1 MMAEGIPTP
10 DEAIFDLDADVVLSS
25 RARIARN
32 VSHRPFVHRA
42 DPAQCKAIIA
52 DVRTAVE
59 AIGMSGSPIW
69 IDLNEA
75 ASRHRRVLY
84 ERHIISRQHAESHLP
99 RGVIVD
105 DDETTSIMINEE
117 DHVRMHTIAPGLQTN
132 RCFER
137 IGKIDI
143 ALEPQLG
150 WAFHERYG
158 YLSACP
164 SNAGTGVRFSAMLHL
179 PAVGLTG
186 DLDKVQNAAKD
197 LKLAVRGYYGE
208 GSESSGNFYQISN
221 QITLG
226 CSEEELL
233 EQFQQV
239 IVPGIIQYERSARR
253 ALIRND
259 RVGIEDR
266 VRRDIAVLRAARLLK
281 ADECMRRL
289 STVRLGVCM
298 GIIDDVELRHINSLF
313 VLIQSGH
320 LHERAGDA
328 LTPREALSVRADAVR
343 EMLE

>member
-1 MMAEGIPTP
+1 MMAKDIPTP

-42 DPAQCKAIIA
+42 DPAQCKTIIA

-59 AIGMSGSPIW
+59 AIDMSGSPIW

-143 ALEPQLG
+143 ALEPRLD

-298 GIIDDVELRHINSLF
+298 GIIDDVELKHINSLF

>member
-1 MMAEGIPTP
+1 MMGKGIPTP

-42 DPAQCKAIIA
+42 DPTQCKTIIA

-59 AIGMSGSPIW
+59 AIGMSGSPVW
-69 IDLNEA
+69 IDLTEA
-75 ASRHRRVLY
+75 ASQHRRVLY
-84 ERHIISRQHAESHLP
+84 ERHIISRQHAESQLP

-132 RCFER
+132 HCFER
-137 IGKIDI
+137 VGKIDI

-289 STVRLGVCM
+289 STVRLGMCM

-320 LHERAGDA
+320 LHERTGDA
-328 LTPREALSVRADAVR
+328 LTPREALTVRADVVR